1 LDFIADSDEEPEVDD
16 SDDLLER
23 LDEGAEQT
31 TDQLRKEK
39 EVSPSKTQKS
49 LPKAR
54 KSSPKVMRASFK
66 ARMPSSMAVS
76 QPKKTKRVARKK
88 RKASIYSF
96 YLFPCLN
103 ILHQRSTPD
112 SFIEDDSSVG
122 EASYADSE
130 ETDAPG

>member
-16 SDDLLER
+16 LDDLLER

-39 EVSPSKTQKS
+39 EASPSKTQKS
-49 LPKAR
+49 PPKAR
-54 KSSPKVMRASFK
+54 KSSPKASFK
-66 ARMPSSMAVS
+66 AKMPSPMAVS

-88 RKASIYSF
+88 RKVRIYSF
-96 YLFPCLN
+96 LLFLCLN

-130 ETDAPG
+130 EADAPG